1 MIRAIKSISS
11 IHNEDYEIEICD
23 CLVELIENLVIK
35 SDIKDLLEK
44 SSSAESTY
52 IALQI
57 INCLTNSLDK
67 QSASLNKKSDKHKRD
82 ANNKSKESSKWCMMS
97 PTIYRFL
104 ERLNHHESK
113 PSSDNISLSK
123 WLQSTIEKYLNI
135 FFSGKGS
142 VSLEDLENSNL
153 LKEIL
158 SNKNSQH
165 DDMLLKITSSNEKLW
180 CWNHVIS
187 SLSITSSKNFDVLM
201 LNG

>member
-35 SDIKDLLEK
+35 SDIKNLLEK
-44 SSSAESTY
+44 SSSAENTY

-57 INCLTNSLDK
+57 INCLTNSQDK
-67 QSASLNKKSDKHKRD
+67 QSASLYKKSDKHKRD

-97 PTIYRFL
+97 PTIYRLL
-104 ERLNHHESK
+104 ERLNYHESK
-113 PSSDNISLSK
+113 PSNDNISLSK